1 MIQMQAAMV
10 EGKLDVDGQLDGPG
24 NPS

>member
-1 MIQMQAAMV
+1 MIQMQAGMV